1 MKKLL
6 ALLAGISV
14 ACSVNATP
22 IISST
27 LGIESEA
34 GVSPVMVAPELG
46 SAVESQ
52 ALYGAAA
59 SVVVRPSIVIP
70 EPTTLALLLAA
81 MGVCGVRKLRHRQ
94 AR

>member
-14 ACSVNATP
+14 ACSINATP

-34 GVSPVMVAPELG
+34 GVSPVTVAPELG
-46 SAVESQ
+46 SPVASQ
-52 ALYGAAA
+52 ALYGASA
-59 SVVVRPSIVIP
+59 SVVVRPSIIP
-70 EPTTLALLLAA
+70 EPTTVALLLAA
-81 MGVCGVRKLRHRQ
+81 MGLCGVRKLRNRQ